1 MANIC
6 VLEIELGFT
15 DAEEAQAFK
24 EFFEAELKKANENNQ
39 GVYIGSERYLFDA
52 GIGAAIEERLVIY
65 GNVKWALSQDE
76 AVKLI
81 AFVNECRELKEAII
95 YYEECGNLIYG
106 KFIYK
111 DFVLKDN
118 FIAANHKIWDKDYD
132 DDDYHDE
139 LAKALETGGVTQ
151 IIN

>member
-1 MANIC
+1 MANTC
-6 VLEIELGFT
+6 VLEIELSFADSD
-15 DAEEAQAFK
+15 DAKAFE
-24 EFFEAELKKANENNQ
+24 EFFEAELKKANKKNEA
-39 GVYIGSERYLFDA
+39 VYIGSERYLFDA
-52 GIGAAIEERLVIY
+52 GIGAAVEEKLVIY

-76 AVKLI
+76 AVKFI
-81 AFVNECRELKEAII
+81 AYVNECRELKDAII

-111 DFVLKDN
+111 DFVLKDH
-118 FIAANHKIWDKDYD
+118 FIPANHKIWDKDYD

-139 LAKALETGGVTQ
+139 LAKTLETGGVTQ